1 MICPGRE
8 EGASGGERI
17 MRVLLVGSGGREHA
31 LAWKL
36 SQSPQVSAIYVAP
49 GNGGTATLA
58 KTQNVA
64 TAAEDVDGLAELAA
78 RQRIDLTVVGPE
90 APLVAG
96 LVERAARRGLAA
108 LAQPAAA
115 QIEGSK
121 VFAKR
126 FMQET
131 GIPTGEPRSFA
142 MRLRL
147 RPTSSR
153 WTICP

>member
-1 MICPGRE
+1 
-8 EGASGGERI
+8 

-36 SQSPQVSAIYVAP
+36 SQSLQVSAIYVAP

-90 APLVAG
+90 APLVVG
-96 LVERAARRGLAA
+96 TSAR
-108 LAQPAAA
+108 
-115 QIEGSK
+115 
-121 VFAKR
+121 
-126 FMQET
+126 
-131 GIPTGEPRSFA
+131 
-142 MRLRL
+142 
-147 RPTSSR
+147 
-153 WTICP
+153 